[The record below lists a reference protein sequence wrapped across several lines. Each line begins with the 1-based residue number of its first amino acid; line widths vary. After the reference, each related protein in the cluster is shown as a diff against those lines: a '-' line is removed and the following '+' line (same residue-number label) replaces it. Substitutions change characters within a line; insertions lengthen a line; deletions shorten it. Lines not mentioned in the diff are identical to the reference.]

1 MKKILLTILILIG
14 LVVIGHAQEQRVDP
28 AKPSEPAKPAA
39 PAPQIPG
46 PAFKDVLSLK
56 SVGSPVI
63 SPCGK
68 HILFTVDQP
77 DWEKNRYDTEIWL
90 SQDGTAPFQLTQTTD
105 ESSDSPSWSPDG
117 RQIAFLA
124 NRDGKSRQIYLIS
137 PGGGEAFKLTDHK
150 EDVNSYEWSP
160 SGRQIAFTS
169 TEPQSKEMKS
179 REKQYGKFQVE
190 DAESRMTHLWL
201 VSVEPGKT
209 PEAKRL
215 TSGMDFTVDGF
226 AWSPDGKK
234 ISFAH
239 RPDPLINS
247 SPKSDISL
255 LDVDSGKL
263 SPLVTQPGSDSG
275 PKWSPDGQWIAF
287 STAMGDDRYFV
298 NGRIAKIRAG
308 GGPITVLTSTFD
320 EDPYLLQWTK
330 AGLAFLGGEK
340 SFMRLY
346 LLDPA
351 TGKFARIGPSP
362 ENISDASFAADG
374 KAVAF
379 AGDDRTTLTEIYRT
393 TLDSWKP
400 EAVTKMT
407 EQVAGWKTGTREVIQ
422 WKSKDGTPIEG
433 VLWKPDG
440 FEPGRKYPLLVII
453 HGGPAGTSV
462 PVLVAAYV
470 YPYLQWLGKGAL
482 ILEPNYRGS
491 AGYGEKFRSL
501 NVRNLGLGDMWDVE
515 SGVDSLIA
523 KGAADPDRVGAMGW
537 SQGGYISAFLATNST
552 KFKAISVGAGI
563 SNWVTY
569 YVNTDIHPFTR
580 HYLKAT
586 PWEDMSIYLKTSPI
600 THIKEARTPTLI
612 QHGEF
617 DRRVPIPNAYE
628 LFQGLQDV
636 GVPTKLIVYKEF
648 GHGISKPKEQ
658 LAATWHNWQWF
669 AKYIWGEDVV
679 IPIEIEEEKGKDAEA
694 KT

>member
-1 MKKILLTILILIG
+1 MKKILWTILIIIG
-14 LVVIGHAQEQRVDP
+14 LAVTGHAQEKQAAPD
-28 AKPSEPAKPAA
+28 KPSEPAKPAA
-39 PAPQIPG
+39 PAAQIPG

-68 HILFTVDQP
+68 HILFTVRQP
-77 DWEKNRYDTEIWL
+77 DWEKNKYDTEIWL
-90 SQDGTAPFQLTQTTD
+90 SQDGAAPFQLTQTTD
-105 ESSDSPSWSPDG
+105 DSSDSPSWAPDG
-117 RQIAFLA
+117 RRIAFLA
-124 NRDGKSRQIYLIS
+124 NRDGKSRKIYLIN
-137 PGGGEAFKLTDHK
+137 PAGGEAFKLTDHK

-160 SGRQIAFTS
+160 SGGHIAFTS
-169 TEPQSKEMKS
+169 TEPQSKELKG

-190 DAESRMTHLWL
+190 DAEYRMTHLWL

-215 TSGMDFTVDGF
+215 TSGPDFTVDGF

-234 ISFAH
+234 IAFAH
-239 RPDPLINS
+239 RPDPLTNS
-247 SPKSDISL
+247 YSRSDISI
-255 LDVDSGKL
+255 LDVESGKI
-263 SPLVTQPGSDSG
+263 SPLVTQSGSDSG
-275 PKWSPDGQWIAF
+275 PMWSPDGQWIAF
-287 STAMGDDRYFV
+287 STAMGDDRYFI
-298 NGRIAKIRAG
+298 NRKIAKMPAE

-320 EDPYLLQWTK
+320 ENPYLLTWTK
-330 AGLAFLGGEK
+330 AGLAFMSSEK
-340 SFMRLY
+340 VFGRLY

-351 TGKFARIGPSP
+351 NGRFTRIASTP
-362 ENISDASFAADG
+362 ENISEASFAEDG
-374 KAVAF
+374 NAIAF
-379 AGDDRTTLTEIYRT
+379 AGFDRTTLTEIYRT

-407 EQVAGWKTGTREVIQ
+407 EQVADWKTGTREVVR
-422 WKSKDGTPIEG
+422 WKSKDGAAIEG

-462 PVLVAAYV
+462 PVLVDAYV
-470 YPYLQWLGKGAL
+470 YPYLEWLSKGAL

-491 AGYGEKFRSL
+491 TGYGEKFRSL

-523 KGAADPDRVGAMGW
+523 NGLVDPDRVGAMGW

-563 SNWVTY
+563 SDWVTY

-586 PWEDMSIYLKTSPI
+586 PWEDMQIYLKTSPMTNI
-600 THIKEARTPTLI
+600 RKARTPTLI

-636 GVPTKLIVYKEF
+636 GVPTKLIVYKDF

-679 IPIEIEEEKGKDAEA
+679 IPIEVEEEKEKDEEA
-694 KT
+694 KK